1 MDDKLENV
9 IQKSLLELVANMI
22 AQDESQNKKNIEDIY
37 QDLMNCHC
45 ILHKKVLQISNR
57 R

>member
-9 IQKSLLELVANMI
+9 IQESLLELVANMI

-37 QDLMNCHC
+37 QAFDELP
-45 ILHKKVLQISNR
+45 LYFAQKSSSK
-57 R
+57 